1 MTIFKFHLGLGVL
14 PGKGRHAQMGVEME
28 SPKHTIQMGMRISM
42 DQRIVGFLSL
52 KNTHLLSRPS
62 RPNFFAAAA
71 KGLDDVVSM
80 TGGMS
85 SSTSE
90 KWGFKI

>member
-1 MTIFKFHLGLGVL
+1 
-14 PGKGRHAQMGVEME
+14 
-28 SPKHTIQMGMRISM
+28 M

-52 KNTHLLSRPS
+52 KNTHLLDSSRPS

-71 KGLDDVVSM
+71 KGRDDVVSM